1 MKDGAAK
8 AVCGMACVVALY
20 GIYAFSN
27 PGADG
32 VVFGTVAA
40 IVGGL
45 AGYSVAIAKKPEA

>member
-1 MKDGAAK
+1 MKDGSLK
-8 AVCGMACVVALY
+8 AMCGMICVVALY

-32 VVFGTVAA
+32 VVFGSVAL

-45 AGYSVAIAKKPEA
+45 AGYTVAKVKPS